1 MSTNTGTLWVC
12 GAATQGQF
20 LSCPISR
27 RVRGVGAAGRKIA
40 ATLEDGKVLF
50 LDLERTENDRAN
62 EDGISIGGNSSVN
75 SSSNGSINKFQ
86 GAVASARTSS
96 ESSGGLVAVPWT
108 TAEHV
113 PAAATALSGGSG
125 FGVLLSAAG
134 EVFTW
139 GDSNKWGELGLGG
152 RVVGDVGTQKKGTL
166 LEQSVVAQATGSL
179 LAKNIKHVAAGSAH
193 AMAVSES
200 GTLYAWGRGFEGQ
213 TGLVGEPMPRAPDA
227 PRLAGE
233 QTKPPGVVLSPKLV
247 KFSSEQPVATVACG
261 HNFTVAIVKQGGVL
275 YAWGEGGCGQLGIGR
290 CKKYL
295 ERPTPCDPSAVK
307 RTSRKPG
314 GSTSSAAPKFVDVS
328 CGWAHVLAR
337 NANDEVYVWGLNAHG
352 QLGLGHTDAVNHP
365 VLLTSPFAETPGPE
379 GTMDVTD
386 NNSSSALDS
395 NERPPLYLRDISAYG
410 SGSAG
415 VRPDGRVLSWG
426 SNRTG
431 RLGHPNDDSNSGPE
445 GNENGSGNNGN
456 HNGGRCFL
464 EPKLVDGIAGQRIS
478 MVKLAAEELV
488 AFAPTTLVRLEPA
501 AGPMQGNSR
510 FVISGSGLWASDN
523 IVVKFE
529 PVPSDVLARM
539 HPGAEFEAFPRPR
552 STIGKFHVDPFTGA
566 QTISCRTP
574 NMADTQKSLKK
585 LMAAYGGADGTGGAG
600 GSGGDGSGGG
610 SNSGGKSSAP
620 SSPTKAPPLSKR
632 ASVSGS
638 KAAAGSVRE
647 SKQQSSGALSPR
659 GRGQFEG
666 GPQPPHPQ
674 PMTISVSMNGIGFVP
689 VGEKLADSGKG
700 SLLREGKKSNKGRSA
715 LVSRD
720 GESGSGSRA
729 ASHAEAV
736 KKSLQLRSHG
746 MGPELKHRLVYNFYA
761 FAPFQLTTV
770 HPRLLTLPPSAS
782 PSGGNS
788 EPPVYLYIGGF
799 GLYETN
805 SIGVRLTAPGK
816 KPIVCTATDVMWLE
830 AGAAGEGSDPAGGN
844 DDSPSAVAVAAPANN
859 NDDNVEGA
867 PSTGVYVRVKLNDV
881 IRELDAAG
889 SLPFETSSIGV
900 ALNGQDFLALQGARD
915 DNSVMLYRAKL
926 DSFYPFAV
934 PAVAPP
940 DPMDSDPNGFGVPLT
955 LKGTGFF
962 RADKRASCGDKTWH
976 LKLRLADDPLAEPNS
991 ADSAAEGAA
1000 VSPGRSFE
1008 RQPSLKSETSDALAA
1023 AGSEAGAALARQRRP
1038 KKAAPEVLIPCRF
1051 EDNFTLTALLPPFPL
1066 RAGYLQAFNRRA
1078 RGTTK
1083 TGATPSSSFSSS
1095 SSASPASVMWPSP
1108 WPSVANFTTEIV
1120 MARDIGN
1127 LAKLWEQKTKEG
1139 VVALPPPPPLPSPN
1153 KNSSSS
1159 NDQFAPSLALESS
1172 SSSSATSAGLAP
1184 LCVYS
1189 LPGMG
1194 VGAAGPMALT
1204 LTRAAGSFACGQLV
1218 EFVPTDPKQIA
1229 LFASAQN
1236 QPGQAKVR
1244 FAFCTPDGTA
1254 FVRSFPAAA
1263 GAAAAKELKKA
1274 PVPVPVEQDGGGG
1287 ARGGSL
1293 AGGGSLASGSIAG
1306 SGGGNDFEQENA
1318 SLGGDD
1324 FSVVSSVGGRAAL
1337 GDPNDPLLEV
1347 NDDDDDEMRESKLAE
1362 QARRKEALQAYD
1374 DAQAAEAAEAEK
1386 AVQAASPLVWYVDV
1400 PATVECV
1407 DVLEPPVLVLPKPKV
1422 DPAAAAAAA
1431 AAAEA
1436 PPEKPPAKGKGKKP
1450 KVPQKSP
1457 EEEAA
1462 EAAAALAAATEAAA
1476 TLVRAPP
1483 VRQKRWVVR
1492 CQAPGLARRM
1502 AGGVDFVMPDP
1513 ESVNQPNNGYNS
1525 ELAEGSG
1532 LQASMGSMSSPS
1544 GRAASSRAVSR
1555 KSARKQQEEDA
1566 RLAAEEEAARA
1577 RKRAPP
1583 EPWRGMPKRVTCR
1596 TFVALNGLHF
1606 HDWPVAKRSTSSSSS
1621 SFDGKSASAA
1631 GGGGCD
1637 DELVPV
1643 DHAAYL
1649 ANLALFGD
1657 QAGGSMTE
1665 GGGSV
1670 ASRGS
1675 AHSTATKTS
1684 AASAAPSAAAAASS
1698 VGGGG
1703 ASLASSVGGGS
1714 LDGSFDEFANA
1725 FLYRGATPPLHTTV
1739 FTYLAY
1745 GLPNSVENVSTGGG
1759 ALRPGSTLSFQGA
1772 NLSCVPGVTC
1782 VRLTEMI
1789 YPTSD
1794 RSSEAFSVADDD
1806 RSVASSVASAASGH
1820 DKKNAAS
1827 DGSGAD
1833 PPAAAAAVE
1842 GSRSVVVLGVPSN
1855 EKGGGVSCVVPDF
1868 GVGAGSLYLKAE
1880 LFLGGMGVVEA
1891 RSDDERAQPTYTTA
1905 PLEYVG
1911 GNVEEEPNESAVDA
1925 LQGEDEDEEAA
1936 AAP

>member
-1 MSTNTGTLWVC
+1 M
-12 GAATQGQF
+12 
-20 LSCPISR
+20 
-27 RVRGVGAAGRKIA
+27 
-40 ATLEDGKVLF
+40 
-50 LDLERTENDRAN
+50 
-62 EDGISIGGNSSVN
+62 
-75 SSSNGSINKFQ
+75 NKFQ
-86 GAVASARTSS
+86 GAVASAKTGPASS
-96 ESSGGLVAVPWT
+96 SGLVAVPWT
-108 TAEHV
+108 AAEHV

-125 FGVLLSAAG
+125 FGVLLSTAG

-152 RVVGDVGTQKKGTL
+152 RVVGDVGTQKKGTP

-179 LAKNIKHVAAGSAH
+179 LAKNVKHVAAGSAH

-213 TGLVGEPMPRAPDA
+213 TGLVGEPIPKATDA
-227 PRLAGE
+227 PRVAGE

-290 CKKYL
+290 CKKYV

-365 VLLTSPFAETPGPE
+365 VMLTSPFAETPGGE
-379 GTMDVTD
+379 GAMDVTD
-386 NNSSSALDS
+386 SALDS
-395 NERPPLYLRDISAYG
+395 SERPPLYLRDISAYG

-431 RLGHPNDDSNSGPE
+431 RLGHPNDDSNTGGPE
-445 GNENGSGNNGN
+445 GNENSGSSSSNG
-456 HNGGRCFL
+456 GGRCFL

-510 FVISGSGLWASDN
+510 FVIAGSGLWASDN

-529 PVPSDVLARM
+529 PVPGDVLARM
-539 HPGAEFEAFPRPR
+539 HPEAEFEAFPRAR

-585 LMAAYGGADGTGGAG
+585 LMAAYGGADGTGGAN
-600 GSGGDGSGGG
+600 GSSGDGGGG
-610 SNSGGKSSAP
+610 GNSGGKSSAP
-620 SSPTKAPPLSKR
+620 SSPTKAPFLAR
-632 ASVSGS
+632 QTSVGGS
-638 KAAAGSVRE
+638 KAAAGSIRE
-647 SKQQSSGALSPR
+647 SKQPSGGALSPR
-659 GRGQFEG
+659 GQGQFES

-674 PMTISVSMNGIGFVP
+674 PMTISVSMNGIDFVP

-700 SLLREGKKSNKGRSA
+700 GLRDGKKSNKGRNA

-729 ASHAEAV
+729 ASHADAM

-770 HPRLLTLPPSAS
+770 HPRLLTLPPPSSS
-782 PSGGNS
+782 PRSVSN

-816 KPIVCTATDVMWLE
+816 KPIVCTATDVVWLE
-830 AGAAGEGSDPAGGN
+830 AGAIGEGSDPSGAN
-844 DDSPSAVAVAAPANN
+844 DDSPNAAVAAAAANN
-859 NDDNVEGA
+859 NNSSDNGDGVEGA

-881 IRELDAAG
+881 IRELEAAG
-889 SLPFETSSIGV
+889 SLPFETSSIAV

-926 DSFYPFAV
+926 DSFYPLAV
-934 PAVAPP
+934 PAIAPP
-940 DPMDSDPNGFGVPLT
+940 DPLDSDPNGFGVPLT
-955 LKGTGFF
+955 LKGSGFF
-962 RADKRASCGDKTWH
+962 RVDKRASCGDKTWH
-976 LKLRLADDPLAEPNS
+976 LKLRLAEDQLAEPNS
-991 ADSAAEGAA
+991 ADSAAEGTA
-1000 VSPGRSFE
+1000 VTPGQGFE
-1008 RQPSLKSETSDALAA
+1008 RQPSLKSDTSDDLAVTP
-1023 AGSEAGAALARQRRP
+1023 GGEAGVGAGRGQRRA
-1038 KKAAPEVLIPCRF
+1038 KKAAPEVLVPCRF

-1066 RAGYLQAFNRRA
+1066 RGGYLQAFNRRA
-1078 RGTTK
+1078 RGATK

-1095 SSASPASVMWPSP
+1095 ASASQVPVSWPSP

-1127 LAKLWEQKTKEG
+1127 LSKLWEQKIKDG
-1139 VVALPPPPPLPSPN
+1139 VVALPPPQAL
-1153 KNSSSS
+1153 SSSKGSS

-1172 SSSSATSAGLAP
+1172 STTTTTGLAP

-1194 VGAAGPMALT
+1194 IGAAGPMALT

-1218 EFVPTDPKQIA
+1218 EFVPTDPAQIA
-1229 LFASAQN
+1229 LFASAHN

-1244 FAFCTPDGTA
+1244 FAFCSPDGTA

-1263 GAAAAKELKKA
+1263 SAATAKELKKA
-1274 PVPVPVEQDGGGG
+1274 PAPVPVEQDEGAGGGDAG
-1287 ARGGSL
+1287 GGGSL
-1293 AGGGSLASGSIAG
+1293 AGGSSIAG
-1306 SGGGNDFEQENA
+1306 SGGGGGSVASGGNDFENA

-1362 QARRKEALQAYD
+1362 QARRREALQAYD
-1374 DAQAAEAAEAEK
+1374 DAQTAEAAELERA
-1386 AVQAASPLVWYVDV
+1386 AQASSPLVWYVDV
-1400 PATVECV
+1400 PATVECI

-1436 PPEKPPAKGKGKKP
+1436 PPEKPAAKGKGKKP

-1462 EAAAALAAATEAAA
+1462 EAAAALAAATDAAA
-1476 TLVRAPP
+1476 ALVRAPP
-1483 VRQKRWVVR
+1483 VLQKRWVVR

-1502 AGGVDFVMPDP
+1502 AGGVDFVLPDP
-1513 ESVNQPNNGYNS
+1513 EPVNQPNNS
-1525 ELAEGSG
+1525 SSSKVVDGSG
-1532 LQASMGSMSSPS
+1532 LIASVGNMSSPS

-1583 EPWRGMPKRVTCR
+1583 EPWRGMPKRITCR

-1606 HDWPVAKRSTSSSSS
+1606 HDWPVAKQSTSSSS
-1621 SFDGKSASAA
+1621 SFDGRGAA
-1631 GGGGCD
+1631 TGGNGGEN
-1637 DELVPV
+1637 ELVPV

-1649 ANLALFGD
+1649 SNLALFGD
-1657 QAGGSMTE
+1657 QGGGSMTE
-1665 GGGSV
+1665 GGSV

-1675 AHSTATKTS
+1675 ANSTATKKS
-1684 AASAAPSAAAAASS
+1684 AASAAPSAAPSAAASS

-1703 ASLASSVGGGS
+1703 ASLASSMGGGS

-1725 FLYRGATPPLHTTV
+1725 FLYRGAPPPLHTTV

-1789 YPTSD
+1789 YPSD
-1794 RSSEAFSVADDD
+1794 RSEAGSGADDD
-1806 RSVASSVASAASGH
+1806 RSVASSVASAPGH
-1820 DKKNAAS
+1820 DNNVAN
-1827 DGSGAD
+1827 DGSDAAE
-1833 PPAAAAAVE
+1833 PPAAAAVE
-1842 GSRSVVVLGVPSN
+1842 GSRSVVLPGVPTN

-1868 GVGAGSLYLKAE
+1868 GVGTDSVLLKAE

-1891 RSDDERAQPTYTTA
+1891 RGDGERALPTYTTT
-1905 PLEYVG
+1905 PLEYIG
-1911 GNVEEEPNESAVDA
+1911 GKVEEEVKESAIDA
-1925 LQGEDEDEEAA
+1925 LQGEVEDDEAA
-1936 AAP
+1936 AAT